1 MFSGSFLAANRVL
14 ALLAILTV
22 VVVGAGTALA
32 QTPDEAC
39 AADSLYLLS
48 PDDITTVQQ
57 VVGRPGLILSWPDL
71 PIDDATCYTLT
82 GVDAL
87 GYDVVV
93 TGGFGDQVDRLL
105 VFEAEGTGG
114 TIGHEESTSLLVNWQ
129 SQGANPTGVLA
140 GTLNLANNG
149 GVLRYDES
157 AGNWVH
163 TNEGFPMTW
172 ARTNVVAF
180 AQGAD
185 GFQVAAITS
194 GATLETGLQGL
205 WLRNEGTWSRVS
217 AQAFTATSR
226 VTRVAVSPTDNNR
239 FAVGTAREGVFVT
252 SDGGQTFTRFRSEL
266 DPNLVAP
273 EGNVAVAALN
283 WDSSRLLVFAS
294 GIGLYVSED
303 NGASFQRSEILVPD
317 DLALPEPQQTL
328 ELPAL
333 NAITVD
339 PSNADRILVGLD
351 FHGVW
356 ESLDGGDTWHDLY
369 GDLNIIPD
377 WERSVKSL
385 AVDSTNSQVMVVGV
399 RSRGLFRTGNGGA
412 NWVRVAE
419 DLQPSNLSEL
429 VEFSIK
435 ASPVTGG
442 LFYAQEDGHSL
453 LVSTDGGVTWASAAE
468 QPFIPT
474 GLQLLFDRE
483 NSGDLLLAT
492 TAGGIYIPGSPL
504 LLSET
509 FNTLTAPSLRN
520 INLGLE
526 ASFGNGEIIEED
538 TFSLVC
544 QTFQGWAVWRAPSHD
559 PDNMVLLGMYDRVN
573 PESCIEGYCGDASY
587 DLSPQCYASKR
598 AACFHFDTPDTIRF
612 FDDEVYNGFSYY
624 YAVGT
629 FDYGNTAQV
638 SPQNNN
644 NAMVFSARFPQ
655 DENSPF
661 SGVGN
666 RIPVQIN
673 SGTTDPVAGETIY
686 VYPNPLRRD
695 AGIPGSE
702 GEMVVFTN
710 LPPESRIRVFTTAG
724 DDVINLGPE
733 VMQAGNIYWN
743 TRNREGEAI
752 APGVYLYKAESPARE
767 EHWGKLVV
775 IR

>member
-14 ALLAILTV
+14 ALLVILT

-57 VVGRPGLILSWPDL
+57 VVGRPGLIISWPDL

-87 GYDVVV
+87 GYDVDV

-105 VFEAEGTGG
+105 VFAAEGSGG
-114 TIGHEESTSLLVNWQ
+114 AIGHEESTPLLVNWQ

-157 AGNWVH
+157 AGDWLHQND
-163 TNEGFPMTW
+163 GFPMTW

-180 AQGAD
+180 AQGSG

-194 GATLETGLQGL
+194 GATLETGLEGL
-205 WLRNEGTWSRVS
+205 WLRNEGSWSRVS
-217 AQAFTATSR
+217 TTAFTATSR
-226 VTRVAVSPTDNNR
+226 ITRVAVSPTDNNR

-266 DPNLVAP
+266 DPSR
-273 EGNVAVAALN
+273 VAVGGTVNVGVLN
-283 WDSSRLLVFAS
+283 WDSSRLLVYAP
-294 GIGLYVSED
+294 GIGLYISED
-303 NGASFQRSEILVPD
+303 NGSSFQRSEILVPN
-317 DLALPEPQQTL
+317 DLNLPQPQQTL
-328 ELPAL
+328 VLPII
-333 NAITVD
+333 NAIAID
-339 PSNADRILVGLD
+339 PSSEDRILVGLD

-369 GDLNIIPD
+369 GDLNVVPN
-377 WERSVKSL
+377 WEKSVKSL
-385 AVDSTNSQVMVVGV
+385 AVDSADGQTMVIGV
-399 RSRGLFRTGNGGA
+399 RARGLFRTDNGGV
-412 NWVRVAE
+412 NWVQVAE
-419 DLQPSNLSEL
+419 ALQPSNLSLL
-429 VEFSIK
+429 VNFSIK
-435 ASPVTGG
+435 ASPETGG

-453 LVSTDGGVTWASAAE
+453 LVSTDGGLTWAPAAE
-468 QPFIPT
+468 QPFIAT
-474 GLQLLFDRE
+474 GLQFLFDRE
-483 NSGDLLLAT
+483 NPGDLLLAT
-492 TAGGIYIPGSPL
+492 TAGGIYVPGSPL
-504 LLSET
+504 LLSQT

-526 ASFGNGEIIEED
+526 ATFGNGEILPGD

-544 QTFQGWAVWRAPSHD
+544 QTFQGWTVWRAPSHD
-559 PDNMVLLGMYDRVN
+559 PDNMVLLGFYDRVN

-598 AACFHFDTPDTIRF
+598 AACFNFDQPDTIRF

-638 SPQNNN
+638 SPQNNS
-644 NAMVFSARFPQ
+644 NAMVFSPRFPL

-661 SGVGN
+661 PGAGN

-673 SGTTDPVAGETIY
+673 SGTADPVAGETIY

-702 GEMVVFTN
+702 GETVVFTN

-724 DDVINLGPE
+724 DDVMNLGPE
-733 VMQAGNIYWN
+733 TMQAGNIYWN
-743 TRNREGEAI
+743 TRNSEGEPI